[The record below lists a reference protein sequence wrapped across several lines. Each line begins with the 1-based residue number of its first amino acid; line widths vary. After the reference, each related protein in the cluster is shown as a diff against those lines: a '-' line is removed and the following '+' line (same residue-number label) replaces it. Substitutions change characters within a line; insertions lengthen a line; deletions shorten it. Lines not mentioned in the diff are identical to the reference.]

1 LSGLALFGKS
11 QKVCDSM
18 FLIKDPRRTSELIF
32 HSGLS
37 IPLSLDECEKR
48 VEHMV
53 ETLGDIAREESQHE
67 ISVLLKQ
74 YVFVPVASVCVRIS
88 QVLVSIE
95 FDHDS
100 QVRAQE
106 IHFHVS

>member
-1 LSGLALFGKS
+1 ML
-11 QKVCDSM
+11 
-18 FLIKDPRRTSELIF
+18 LIKDLRRTSDLIC

-37 IPLSLDECEKR
+37 IPLALDDCEKP

-53 ETLGDIAREESQHE
+53 ETLGDIAREESQHK

-74 YVFVPVASVCVRIS
+74 YVFMPVAPVCVRIS

-95 FDHDS
+95 FDNDS

-106 IHFHVS
+106 INFHVS